1 MKLTE
6 EQKKISTSQK
16 FWDNMEKGKQQIK
29 HWQQQPLSQVKQ
41 VPVPAFQKNTREEL
55 RKSTVDITES
65 ADGITEKYCYV
76 MHKVMKVGFLLFY
89 IQPSIKDIWQ
99 KRKRSLKWIVLS
111 RQNLYGKTVK
121 EMSILYILHIQ
132 VHVSS

>member
-41 VPVPAFQKNTREEL
+41 VPVPAFQN
-55 RKSTVDITES
+55 
-65 ADGITEKYCYV
+65 
-76 MHKVMKVGFLLFY
+76 
-89 IQPSIKDIWQ
+89 
-99 KRKRSLKWIVLS
+99 
-111 RQNLYGKTVK
+111 
-121 EMSILYILHIQ
+121 
-132 VHVSS
+132 